1 ELPIKAEEKARSNS
15 FTLNTHSLLKQK
27 MEPSRTA
34 GAADDQLARTSE
46 IESQF
51 SSVVYE
57 LSQQVQGAMENMLK
71 MINEVDQSSTEVTED
86 MEKCKESALERSKT
100 LEEQKEHFQRAAYA
114 ILNMLNNQG
123 G

>member
-1 ELPIKAEEKARSNS
+1 MEL
-15 FTLNTHSLLKQK
+15 TGTD
-27 MEPSRTA
+27 

-46 IESQF
+46 IESQL
-51 SSVVYE
+51 STVVYVDALKWHVDGNSGTSE

-114 ILNMLNNQG
+114 ILNMLNNQRG
-123 G
+123 

>member
-1 ELPIKAEEKARSNS
+1 MEL
-15 FTLNTHSLLKQK
+15 
-27 MEPSRTA
+27 SRTA

-46 IESQF
+46 IESQL

-71 MINEVDQSSTEVTED
+71 MINEIDQSSTEVTED

-114 ILNMLNNQG
+114 ILDMLNNQERG
-123 G
+123 